1 MRLPIPTEG
10 EIAYKI
16 PKLLNSF
23 WTISHTI
30 ITELSG
36 DTLGATELLKVNI
49 DEPASV
55 VKSSP

>member
-10 EIAYKI
+10 DKAYRI
-16 PKLLNSF
+16 PKLLKSF
-23 WTISHTI
+23 WTISHSI
-30 ITELSG
+30 KTELSG

-55 VKSSP
+55 VKSSA